1 MGSSINPL
9 TFFGSS
15 SLIEQGSSLTPL
27 TNRIDAKIAFMK
39 MLLEKVFMNGFQ
51 SSTILDDPN
60 NDLESSD
67 SEFSVFDNN
76 AGMTVVNDMFRQQIS
91 EQLIQS
97 DVFNL
102 DNMGGAKP

>member
-9 TFFGSS
+9 TFFGASS
-15 SLIEQGSSLTPL
+15 MIEQGASLTPL
-27 TNRIDAKIAFMK
+27 TNSIDAKNAFMK
-39 MLLEKVFMNGFQ
+39 MLLEKVFLNGFQ
-51 SSTILDDPN
+51 SSSVLDSN

-76 AGMTVVNDMFRQQIS
+76 TGMTIVNDMFRQQIS

-102 DNMGGAKP
+102 DNMDGAKP

>member
-27 TNRIDAKIAFMK
+27 TNRIDAKNAFMK

-51 SSTILDDPN
+51 SSSLLDTN
-60 NDLESSD
+60 NDSESSD

-76 AGMTVVNDMFRQQIS
+76 TGMTIVNDMFRQQIS

-97 DVFNL
+97 DVFDL
-102 DNMGGAKP
+102 DNMGGVKP